1 MDVSCGTSQASEKGP
16 SSPLQIDKP
25 VQTIIFGNRSFALQ
39 QGKQMACSGPSNS
52 LTLGGNLPAADRAL
66 SEPNCFWF
74 SEAKP
79 TLAASA
85 GYLSPPDS

>member
-1 MDVSCGTSQASEKGP
+1 
-16 SSPLQIDKP
+16 
-25 VQTIIFGNRSFALQ
+25 
-39 QGKQMACSGPSNS
+39 MACPVPSNS
-52 LTLGGNLPAADRAL
+52 LTLGRNLLAAGRAL